1 MGAKVGTS
9 KPLVE
14 RRRYMRL
21 NSHAPVQFRNVLKP
35 QEQFDGTL
43 SKDLSAGGLCMTTE
57 SFISPE
63 SRLVLLV
70 SLPGTLK
77 SIRLICQVAW
87 TQQQRF
93 ADGYECG
100 VEFIEINPED
110 RQEIDAFVQRARE
123 VSSATYTQSKR
134 LSA

>member
-1 MGAKVGTS
+1 
-9 KPLVE
+9 
-14 RRRYMRL
+14 
-21 NSHAPVQFRNVLKP
+21 
-35 QEQFDGTL
+35 
-43 SKDLSAGGLCMTTE
+43 MTTE
-57 SFISPE
+57 NFISPE

-77 SIRLICQVAW
+77 SIRLICQVTW

-110 RQEIDAFVQRARE
+110 RQEIDSFVQRARE